1 LGLRHAAIR
10 AARLDGEA
18 PLRLPDMLWNRWMSA
33 IARPA
38 NDRAREGGGARRM
51 ANEAKTVRRILHFRI
66 RTPTTETKQLL
77 PFIKAAIPFYEA
89 FGRTR
94 IRLLHNVDDPT
105 QFVQVVEYE
114 TEEAFEMNRQ
124 RIAGDPTLR
133 AFLQTWRT
141 LLSQAIEIDVYEDVT
156 DAIE

>member
-1 LGLRHAAIR
+1 MGDSR
-10 AARLDGEA
+10 AT
-18 PLRLPDMLWNRWMSA
+18 
-33 IARPA
+33 
-38 NDRAREGGGARRM
+38 NDRAREAGGARRDGKRGENGS
-51 ANEAKTVRRILHFRI
+51 AYSAFQDQDADDGNQ
-66 RTPTTETKQLL
+66 TTASVHQGRN
-77 PFIKAAIPFYEA
+77 AIPFYEA

-124 RIAGDPTLR
+124 RVAGDPTLR

-141 LLSQAIEIDVYEDVT
+141 LVSQAIEIDVYEDVT

>member
-1 LGLRHAAIR
+1 
-10 AARLDGEA
+10 
-18 PLRLPDMLWNRWMSA
+18 
-33 IARPA
+33 
-38 NDRAREGGGARRM
+38 M
-51 ANEAKTVRRILHFRI
+51 ADNSKTVRRILHFKM
-66 RTPTTETKQLL
+66 RTPTAETKQLL

-124 RIAGDPTLR
+124 RVAGDPTLR

-141 LLSQAIEIDVYEDVT
+141 LVSQAIEIDVYEDVT

>member
-1 LGLRHAAIR
+1 
-10 AARLDGEA
+10 
-18 PLRLPDMLWNRWMSA
+18 
-33 IARPA
+33 
-38 NDRAREGGGARRM
+38 M
-51 ANEAKTVRRILHFRI
+51 ANEAKTVRRILHFKL
-66 RTPTTETKQLL
+66 RTPAPDAAQLL

-114 TEEAFEMNRQ
+114 TDEAFEMNRQ
-124 RIAGDPTLR
+124 RIAGDPTMR

-141 LLSQAIEIDVYEDVT
+141 LLSQAVEIDVYEDVT
-156 DAIE
+156 DAME

>member
-1 LGLRHAAIR
+1 
-10 AARLDGEA
+10 
-18 PLRLPDMLWNRWMSA
+18 MQY
-33 IARPA
+33 
-38 NDRAREGGGARRM
+38 
-51 ANEAKTVRRILHFRI
+51 RIS
-66 RTPTTETKQLL
+66 TSPTETKQLL
-77 PFIKAAIPFYEA
+77 PFIKASIPFYKA

-94 IRLLHNVDDPT
+94 IRFLHNVDDPT

-124 RIAGDPTLR
+124 RVAGDPTLR

-141 LLSQAIEIDVYEDVT
+141 LLSQAVEIDVYEDVT

>member
-1 LGLRHAAIR
+1 MRRFGNVNAFTLDTSER
-10 AARLDGEA
+10 ALWYESGGCWRGARLA
-18 PLRLPDMLWNRWMSA
+18 RSA
-33 IARPA
+33 RGA
-38 NDRAREGGGARRM
+38 EGARRM
-51 ANEAKTVRRILHFRI
+51 TNEVKTVRRILHFKL
-66 RTPTTETKQLL
+66 RTPAADTAQLL

-114 TEEAFEMNRQ
+114 TDEAFEMNRQ
-124 RIAGDPTLR
+124 RIAGDPTMR

-141 LLSQAIEIDVYEDVT
+141 LLSQAVEIDVYEDVT
-156 DAIE
+156 DAME

>member
-1 LGLRHAAIR
+1 MPATGR
-10 AARLDGEA
+10 A
-18 PLRLPDMLWNRWMSA
+18 S
-33 IARPA
+33 
-38 NDRAREGGGARRM
+38 GATPEVQGTQLM
-51 ANEAKTVRRILHFRI
+51 ANETTRVRRILHFKM
-66 RTPTTETKQLL
+66 RTPTPDAKQLL

-89 FGRTR
+89 FGHTR
-94 IRLLHNVDDPT
+94 VRLLHNVDDPT

-141 LLSQAIEIDVYEDVT
+141 LLSGAVEIDVYEDVT
-156 DAIE
+156 EAIE

>member
-1 LGLRHAAIR
+1 
-10 AARLDGEA
+10 
-18 PLRLPDMLWNRWMSA
+18 
-33 IARPA
+33 
-38 NDRAREGGGARRM
+38 M
-51 ANEAKTVRRILHFRI
+51 ADNSKTVRRILHFKM
-66 RTPTTETKQLL
+66 RTPTAETKQLL

-114 TEEAFEMNRQ
+114 TEEALEMNRQ

-141 LLSQAIEIDVYEDVT
+141 LLSQAIEIAVAV
-156 DAIE
+156 AIAAKATSDRARPIWVASKPSFASEPIR

>member
-1 LGLRHAAIR
+1 MGDSR
-10 AARLDGEA
+10 AT
-18 PLRLPDMLWNRWMSA
+18 
-33 IARPA
+33 
-38 NDRAREGGGARRM
+38 NDRAREAGGARRDGKRGENGS
-51 ANEAKTVRRILHFRI
+51 AYSAFQDQDADD
-66 RTPTTETKQLL
+66 ETKQLL

-124 RIAGDPTLR
+124 RVAGDPTLR

-141 LLSQAIEIDVYEDVT
+141 LVSQAIEIDVYEDVT

>member
-1 LGLRHAAIR
+1 
-10 AARLDGEA
+10 
-18 PLRLPDMLWNRWMSA
+18 
-33 IARPA
+33 
-38 NDRAREGGGARRM
+38 M
-51 ANEAKTVRRILHFRI
+51 ANETKTVRRILHFKI
-66 RTPTTETKQLL
+66 RTPTPEAKQLL

-114 TEEAFEMNRQ
+114 AEEALEMNRQ

-141 LLSQAIEIDVYEDVT
+141 LLSQAVEVDVYEDVT
-156 DAIE
+156 DAVE

>member
-1 LGLRHAAIR
+1 MNPMDVGDRT
-10 AARLDGEA
+10 
-18 PLRLPDMLWNRWMSA
+18 
-33 IARPA
+33 PA
-38 NDRAREGGGARRM
+38 NDRAREARGARRM
-51 ANEAKTVRRILHFRI
+51 ANDTKTVRRILHFKI

-114 TEEAFEMNRQ
+114 TEQAFEMNRQ

-141 LLSQAIEIDVYEDVT
+141 LLSQAIEIDVYEDV
-156 DAIE
+156 AIE

>member
-1 LGLRHAAIR
+1 
-10 AARLDGEA
+10 
-18 PLRLPDMLWNRWMSA
+18 
-33 IARPA
+33 
-38 NDRAREGGGARRM
+38 M

-66 RTPTTETKQLL
+66 RTPATETKQLL

-133 AFLQTWRT
+133 TFLQTWRT